1 MEKSIKKHKRKPITL
16 ADHFTT
22 GRLLRFVFPS
32 IVMMVFISIYGVV
45 DGLFVSNVVGKTA
58 FAAINLVMPFLMVF
72 GGIGFMI
79 GTGGSAIVARTLGEG
94 DRESANRIF
103 SMLIYVTVVV
113 GIIFSAIGI
122 AFLEPI
128 ARLLGADD
136 AMMPYCLSY
145 GRWFLIALTAFML
158 QNVFQSFLVTA
169 EKPKM
174 GLAVT
179 VAAGCTNMVLDYL
192 FVAVFRWGVA
202 GAAVATGLS
211 QCVGGVIPLVYF
223 LLPQGRFNTSCLKL
237 TKAGIDWNV
246 LFHTVTNGSSELMS
260 SISSSV
266 VNMLYNKQLLRFEG
280 ENGVAAYGAIM
291 YINFIFI
298 AIFIGY
304 AIGSAP
310 IIGYNYGSGNTNE
323 LKNMFKKSILF
334 NLITGVCL
342 AGLAISLSGLLTGI
356 FVGYDAELE
365 ALTRHGF
372 CVYALA
378 FTVCGINIFGSS
390 MFTALSNG
398 LVSALISFLRT
409 LLFQVTVVLVLPIF
423 FDVEGVWASVLVAEV
438 FALCVTTFFF
448 VRMRK
453 RYNYV

>member
-1 MEKSIKKHKRKPITL
+1 MEKSIKKHKRKQITL

-22 GRLLRFVFPS
+22 GRLLRFVLPS

-58 FAAINLVMPFLMVF
+58 FASINLIMPFLMVF

-94 DRESANRIF
+94 DRERANRIF

-113 GIIFSAIGI
+113 GVIFSAIGI

-145 GRWFLIALTAFML
+145 GRWNLIALTAFML

-192 FVAVFRWGVA
+192 FVAVFRWGVV

-223 LLPQGRFNTSCLKL
+223 LLPQGKINTSCLKL
-237 TKAGIDWNV
+237 TRAGIDWNV

-266 VNMLYNKQLLRFEG
+266 VNMLYNKQLLHFEG

-310 IIGYNYGSGNTNE
+310 IIGYNYGSGNTDE
-323 LKNMFKKSILF
+323 LKNMFRKSILF
-334 NLITGVCL
+334 NLITGGVPRR
-342 AGLAISLSGLLTGI
+342 ARDSD
-356 FVGYDAELE
+356 VGAAD
-365 ALTRHGF
+365 RHF
-372 CVYALA
+372 CR
-378 FTVCGINIFGSS
+378 I
-390 MFTALSNG
+390 
-398 LVSALISFLRT
+398 R
-409 LLFQVTVVLVLPIF
+409 
-423 FDVEGVWASVLVAEV
+423 
-438 FALCVTTFFF
+438 
-448 VRMRK
+448 R
-453 RYNYV
+453 

>member
-1 MEKSIKKHKRKPITL
+1 MRGAARLTALERA
-16 ADHFTT
+16 ADSRAEALHIVGAPLTRYNAFERSLFT
-22 GRLLRFVFPS
+22 
-32 IVMMVFISIYGVV
+32 MVQ
-45 DGLFVSNVVGKTA
+45 
-58 FAAINLVMPFLMVF
+58 AAE
-72 GGIGFMI
+72 
-79 GTGGSAIVARTLGEG
+79 SGEG
-94 DRESANRIF
+94 K
-103 SMLIYVTVVV
+103 
-113 GIIFSAIGI
+113 
-122 AFLEPI
+122 
-128 ARLLGADD
+128 
-136 AMMPYCLSY
+136 
-145 GRWFLIALTAFML
+145 
-158 QNVFQSFLVTA
+158 LVA
-169 EKPKM
+169 K
-174 GLAVT
+174 
-179 VAAGCTNMVLDYL
+179 D
-192 FVAVFRWGVA
+192 
-202 GAAVATGLS
+202 
-211 QCVGGVIPLVYF
+211 
-223 LLPQGRFNTSCLKL
+223 
-237 TKAGIDWNV
+237 
-246 LFHTVTNGSSELMS
+246 
-260 SISSSV
+260 
-266 VNMLYNKQLLRFEG
+266 
-280 ENGVAAYGAIM
+280 
-291 YINFIFI
+291 FIFI

-310 IIGYNYGSGNTNE
+310 IIGYNYGSGNTDE

>member
-1 MEKSIKKHKRKPITL
+1 M
-16 ADHFTT
+16 
-22 GRLLRFVFPS
+22 RFVLPS
-32 IVMMVFISIYGVV
+32 IIMMVFISIYGVV

-58 FAAINLVMPFLMVF
+58 FAAINLIMPFLMVF

-79 GTGGSAIVARTLGEG
+79 GTGGSAIVSRTLGEG
-94 DRESANRIF
+94 DNERANRIF

-113 GIIFSAIGI
+113 GIVFSAIGI

-128 ARLLGADD
+128 SRLLGADD
-136 AMMPYCLSY
+136 SMIGYCVSY
-145 GRWFLIALTAFML
+145 GRWNLIALTAFML

-169 EKPKM
+169 EKPKL

-179 VAAGCTNMVLDYL
+179 VAAGCTNMLLDYL
-192 FVAVFRWGVA
+192 FVAVFKGGVA
-202 GAAVATGLS
+202 GAAIATGIS

-223 LLPQGRFNTSCLKL
+223 LFPKGKINTSCLRL
-237 TKAGIDWNV
+237 TKARIDWNV

-310 IIGYNYGSGNTNE
+310 IIGYNYGSGNTSE
-323 LKNMFKKSILF
+323 LKNIFKKSIAF
-334 NLITGVCL
+334 NLTTGALL
-342 AGLAISLSGLLTGI
+342 AGIAISLSGVLTGI

-372 CVYALA
+372 CIYALA
-378 FTVCGINIFGSS
+378 FIICGVNIFGSS

-409 LLFQVTVVLVLPIF
+409 LVFQVAVVLILPIF
-423 FDVEGVWASVLVAEV
+423 FDIEGVWASVLVAEI
-438 FALCVTTFFF
+438 FAVCVTLFFF
-448 VRMRK
+448 IKMRK
-453 RYNYV
+453 RYNYI

>member
-22 GRLLRFVFPS
+22 GRLLRFVLPS

-58 FAAINLVMPFLMVF
+58 FASINLIMPFLMVF

-79 GTGGSAIVARTLGEG
+79 GTGGSAVVARTLGEG
-94 DRESANRIF
+94 DRERANRIF

-136 AMMPYCLSY
+136 AMIPYCLSY
-145 GRWFLIALTAFML
+145 GRWNLIALTAFML

-169 EKPKM
+169 EKPKI

-223 LLPQGRFNTSCLKL
+223 LLPQGKINTSCLKL
-237 TKAGIDWNV
+237 TRAGIDWNV

-310 IIGYNYGSGNTNE
+310 IIGYNYGSGNTDE

-372 CVYALA
+372 CIYALA

-453 RYNYV
+453 KYNYV

>member
-94 DRESANRIF
+94 DRERANRIF

-122 AFLEPI
+122 TFLEPI

-136 AMMPYCLSY
+136 AMIPYCLSY
-145 GRWFLIALTAFML
+145 GRWNLIALTAFML

-169 EKPKM
+169 EKPKI

-310 IIGYNYGSGNTNE
+310 IIGYNYGSGNTDE

-342 AGLAISLSGLLTGI
+342 AGLAIAMSGLLTGI

>member
-136 AMMPYCLSY
+136 AMIPYCLSY
-145 GRWFLIALTAFML
+145 GRWNLIALTAFML

-169 EKPKM
+169 EKPKI

-310 IIGYNYGSGNTNE
+310 IIGYNYGSGNTDE

-342 AGLAISLSGLLTGI
+342 AGLAIAMSGLLTGI

>member
-22 GRLLRFVFPS
+22 GRLLRFVLPS

-94 DRESANRIF
+94 DRERANRIF

-223 LLPQGRFNTSCLKL
+223 LLPQGKINTSCLKL
-237 TKAGIDWNV
+237 TRAGIDWNV

-310 IIGYNYGSGNTNE
+310 IIGYNYGSGNTDE

>member
-1 MEKSIKKHKRKPITL
+1 MEKSIKKHKRKQITL
-16 ADHFTT
+16 ADHFTI
-22 GRLLRFVFPS
+22 GRLLRFVLPS

-58 FAAINLVMPFLMVF
+58 FASINLIMPFLMVF

-79 GTGGSAIVARTLGEG
+79 GTGGSAVVARTLGEG
-94 DRESANRIF
+94 DRERANRIF

-136 AMMPYCLSY
+136 AMIPYCLSY

-223 LLPQGRFNTSCLKL
+223 LLPQGKINTSCLKL
-237 TKAGIDWNV
+237 TRAGIDWNV

-266 VNMLYNKQLLRFEG
+266 VNMLYNKQLLHFEG

-310 IIGYNYGSGNTNE
+310 IIGYNYGSGNTDE
-323 LKNMFKKSILF
+323 LKNMFRKSILF
-334 NLITGVCL
+334 NLITGVFL
-342 AGLAISLSGLLTGI
+342 AGLAIAMSGLLTGI

>member
-1 MEKSIKKHKRKPITL
+1 
-16 ADHFTT
+16 
-22 GRLLRFVFPS
+22 
-32 IVMMVFISIYGVV
+32 MMVFISIYGVV

-58 FAAINLVMPFLMVF
+58 FASINLIMPFLMVF

-79 GTGGSAIVARTLGEG
+79 GTGGSAVVARTLGEG
-94 DRESANRIF
+94 DRERANRIF

-136 AMMPYCLSY
+136 AMIPYCLSY
-145 GRWFLIALTAFML
+145 GRWNLIALTAFML

-169 EKPKM
+169 EKPKI

-223 LLPQGRFNTSCLKL
+223 LLPQGKINTSCLKL
-237 TKAGIDWNV
+237 TRAGIDWNV

-310 IIGYNYGSGNTNE
+310 IIGYNYGSGNTDE
-323 LKNMFKKSILF
+323 LKNMFRKSILF
-334 NLITGVCL
+334 NLITGVFL

>member
-1 MEKSIKKHKRKPITL
+1 MEKSIKKHKRKQITL

-22 GRLLRFVFPS
+22 GRLLRFVLPS

-58 FAAINLVMPFLMVF
+58 FASINLIMPFLMVF

-79 GTGGSAIVARTLGEG
+79 GTGGSAVVARTLGEG
-94 DRESANRIF
+94 DRERANRIF

-145 GRWFLIALTAFML
+145 GRWNLIALTAFML

-169 EKPKM
+169 EKPKI

-223 LLPQGRFNTSCLKL
+223 LMPQGKINTSCLKL
-237 TKAGIDWNV
+237 TRAGIDWNV

-310 IIGYNYGSGNTNE
+310 IIGYNYGSGNTDE
-323 LKNMFKKSILF
+323 LKNMFRKSILF

-372 CVYALA
+372 CIYALA

>member
-22 GRLLRFVFPS
+22 GRLLRFVLPS

-266 VNMLYNKQLLRFEG
+266 VNMLYNKQLLHFEG
-280 ENGVAAYGAIM
+280 ENGVAAYDAIM

-310 IIGYNYGSGNTNE
+310 IIGYNYGSGNTDE
-323 LKNMFKKSILF
+323 LKNMFRKSILF

-372 CVYALA
+372 CIYALA

>member
-1 MEKSIKKHKRKPITL
+1 MEQNIKKHKRQPITL
-16 ADHFTT
+16 ADHFTI
-22 GRLLRFVFPS
+22 GRLLRFVLPS

-58 FAAINLVMPFLMVF
+58 FAAINLIMPFLMVF

-94 DRESANRIF
+94 DKDRASRIF

-113 GIIFSAIGI
+113 GIIFSVIWI

-128 ARLLGADD
+128 SRLLGADD
-136 AMMPYCLSY
+136 SMLPYCVSY
-145 GRWFLIALTAFML
+145 GRWNLIALTAFML

-192 FVAVFRWGVA
+192 FVAVFKWGVT

-223 LLPQGRFNTSCLKL
+223 LLPQGKINTSCLKL
-237 TKAGIDWNV
+237 TRAGIDWNV

-291 YINFIFI
+291 YINFIFV

-310 IIGYNYGSGNTNE
+310 IIGYNYGSGNTDE

-334 NLITGVCL
+334 NLVTGVFL
-342 AGLAISLSGLLTGI
+342 AALAISLSGVLTGI

-423 FDVEGVWASVLVAEV
+423 FDVEGVWASVLVAEL
-438 FALCVTTFFF
+438 FALCVTIFFF
-448 VRMRK
+448 IKMRK

>member
-1 MEKSIKKHKRKPITL
+1 MEKSIKKHKRKQITL

-22 GRLLRFVFPS
+22 GRLLRFVLPS

-58 FAAINLVMPFLMVF
+58 FASINLIMPFLMVF

-79 GTGGSAIVARTLGEG
+79 GTGGSAVVARTLGEG
-94 DRESANRIF
+94 DRERANRIF

-136 AMMPYCLSY
+136 AMIPYCLSY
-145 GRWFLIALTAFML
+145 GRWNLIALTAFML

-169 EKPKM
+169 EKPKI

-237 TKAGIDWNV
+237 TRAGIDWNV

-310 IIGYNYGSGNTNE
+310 IIGYNYGSGNTDE

>member
-1 MEKSIKKHKRKPITL
+1 MEKSIKKHKRKQITL

-22 GRLLRFVFPS
+22 GRLLRFVLPS

-79 GTGGSAIVARTLGEG
+79 GTGGSAVVARTLGEG
-94 DRESANRIF
+94 DRERANRIF

-136 AMMPYCLSY
+136 AMIPYCLSY
-145 GRWFLIALTAFML
+145 GRWNLIALTAFML

-169 EKPKM
+169 EKPKI

-223 LLPQGRFNTSCLKL
+223 LLPQGKINTSCLKL
-237 TKAGIDWNV
+237 TRAGIDWNV

-310 IIGYNYGSGNTNE
+310 IIGYNYGSGNTDE

>member
-1 MEKSIKKHKRKPITL
+1 MEKSIKKHKRKQITL

-22 GRLLRFVFPS
+22 GRLLRFVLPS

-58 FAAINLVMPFLMVF
+58 FASINLIMPFLMVF

-94 DRESANRIF
+94 DRERANRIF

-113 GIIFSAIGI
+113 GVVFSAIGI

-136 AMMPYCLSY
+136 AMIPYCLSY
-145 GRWFLIALTAFML
+145 GRWNLIALTAFML

-169 EKPKM
+169 EKPKI

-192 FVAVFRWGVA
+192 FVAVFRWGVV

-223 LLPQGRFNTSCLKL
+223 LLPQGKINTSCLKL
-237 TKAGIDWNV
+237 TRAGIDWNV

-291 YINFIFI
+291 YIHFIFV

-310 IIGYNYGSGNTNE
+310 IIGYNYGSGNTDE
-323 LKNMFKKSILF
+323 LKNMFRKSILF

-372 CVYALA
+372 CIYALA

>member
-1 MEKSIKKHKRKPITL
+1 MEKSIKKHKRKQITL

-22 GRLLRFVFPS
+22 GRLLRFVLPS

-58 FAAINLVMPFLMVF
+58 FASINLIMPFLMVF

-94 DRESANRIF
+94 DRERANRIF

-113 GIIFSAIGI
+113 GVIFSAIGI

-145 GRWFLIALTAFML
+145 GRWNLIALTAFML

-169 EKPKM
+169 EKPKI

-223 LLPQGRFNTSCLKL
+223 LLPQGKINTSCLKL
-237 TKAGIDWNV
+237 TRAGIDWNV

-291 YINFIFI
+291 YIHFIFV

-310 IIGYNYGSGNTNE
+310 IIGYNYGSGNTDE
-323 LKNMFKKSILF
+323 LKNMFRKSILF

-438 FALCVTTFFF
+438 FALAVTVFFF

>member
-1 MEKSIKKHKRKPITL
+1 MEKSIKKHKRKQITL

-22 GRLLRFVFPS
+22 GRLLRFVLPS

-58 FAAINLVMPFLMVF
+58 FASINLIMPFLMVF

-94 DRESANRIF
+94 DRERANRIF

-145 GRWFLIALTAFML
+145 GRWNLIALTAFML

-169 EKPKM
+169 EKPEI

-223 LLPQGRFNTSCLKL
+223 LLPQGKINTSCLKL
-237 TKAGIDWNV
+237 TRAGIDWNV

-266 VNMLYNKQLLRFEG
+266 VNMLYNKQLLHFEG

-310 IIGYNYGSGNTNE
+310 IIG
-323 LKNMFKKSILF
+323 
-334 NLITGVCL
+334 
-342 AGLAISLSGLLTGI
+342 
-356 FVGYDAELE
+356 
-365 ALTRHGF
+365 
-372 CVYALA
+372 
-378 FTVCGINIFGSS
+378 
-390 MFTALSNG
+390 
-398 LVSALISFLRT
+398 
-409 LLFQVTVVLVLPIF
+409 
-423 FDVEGVWASVLVAEV
+423 
-438 FALCVTTFFF
+438 
-448 VRMRK
+448 
-453 RYNYV
+453 

>member
-1 MEKSIKKHKRKPITL
+1 METQQKKHKRKPITL

-22 GRLLRFVFPS
+22 GRLLRFVLPS

-58 FAAINLVMPFLMVF
+58 FASINLIMPFLMVF

-79 GTGGSAIVARTLGEG
+79 GTGGSAVVARTLGEG
-94 DRESANRIF
+94 DRERANRIF

-113 GIIFSAIGI
+113 GVIFSAIGI

-145 GRWFLIALTAFML
+145 GRRNLIALTAFML

-266 VNMLYNKQLLRFEG
+266 VNMLYNKQLLHFEG

-310 IIGYNYGSGNTNE
+310 IIGYNYGSGNTDE

-372 CVYALA
+372 CIYALA

>member
-1 MEKSIKKHKRKPITL
+1 MEKSIKKHKRKQITL

-22 GRLLRFVFPS
+22 GRLLRFVLPS

-58 FAAINLVMPFLMVF
+58 FASINLIMPFLMVF

-94 DRESANRIF
+94 DRERANRIF

-145 GRWFLIALTAFML
+145 GRWNLIALTAFML

-223 LLPQGRFNTSCLKL
+223 LLPQGKINTSCLKL

-266 VNMLYNKQLLRFEG
+266 VNMLYNKQLLHFEG
-280 ENGVAAYGAIM
+280 ENSVAAYGAIM

-310 IIGYNYGSGNTNE
+310 IIGYNYGSGNTDE
-323 LKNMFKKSILF
+323 LKNMFRKSILF

>member
-94 DRESANRIF
+94 DRERANRIF

-122 AFLEPI
+122 TFLEPI

-136 AMMPYCLSY
+136 TMIPYCLSY
-145 GRWFLIALTAFML
+145 GRWNLIALTAFML

-169 EKPKM
+169 EKPKI

-310 IIGYNYGSGNTNE
+310 IIGYNYGSGNTDE

-342 AGLAISLSGLLTGI
+342 AGLAIAMSGLLTGI

>member
-1 MEKSIKKHKRKPITL
+1 MEKSIKKHKRKQITL

-22 GRLLRFVFPS
+22 GRLLRFVLPS

-58 FAAINLVMPFLMVF
+58 FASINLIMPFLMVF

-79 GTGGSAIVARTLGEG
+79 GTGGSAVVARTLGEG
-94 DRESANRIF
+94 DRERANRIF

-145 GRWFLIALTAFML
+145 GRWNLIALTAFML

-169 EKPKM
+169 EKPKI

-192 FVAVFRWGVA
+192 FVAVFRWGVV

-223 LLPQGRFNTSCLKL
+223 LLPQGKINTSCLKL
-237 TKAGIDWNV
+237 TRAGIDWNV

-291 YINFIFI
+291 YIHFIFV

-310 IIGYNYGSGNTNE
+310 IIGYNYGSGNTDE
-323 LKNMFKKSILF
+323 LKNMFRKSILF

-438 FALCVTTFFF
+438 FALAVTVFFF
-448 VRMRK
+448 IRMRK

>member
-1 MEKSIKKHKRKPITL
+1 MEKSIKKHKRKQITL

-22 GRLLRFVFPS
+22 GRLLRFVLPS

-58 FAAINLVMPFLMVF
+58 FASINLIMPFLMVF

-79 GTGGSAIVARTLGEG
+79 GTGGSAVVARTLGEG
-94 DRESANRIF
+94 DRERANRIF

-136 AMMPYCLSY
+136 AMIPYCLSY
-145 GRWFLIALTAFML
+145 GKWNLIALTAFML

-169 EKPKM
+169 EKPKI

-223 LLPQGRFNTSCLKL
+223 LLPQGKINTSCLKL
-237 TKAGIDWNV
+237 TRAGIDWNV

-310 IIGYNYGSGNTNE
+310 IIGYNYGSGNTDE

>member
-1 MEKSIKKHKRKPITL
+1 MEKSIKKHKRKQITL

-22 GRLLRFVFPS
+22 GRLLRFVLPS

-58 FAAINLVMPFLMVF
+58 FASINLIMPFLMVF

-94 DRESANRIF
+94 DRERANRIF
-103 SMLIYVTVVV
+103 SMLIYVTVIV
-113 GIIFSAIGI
+113 GVIFSAIGI

-136 AMMPYCLSY
+136 AMMPHCLSY
-145 GRWFLIALTAFML
+145 GRWNLIALTAFML

-223 LLPQGRFNTSCLKL
+223 LLPQGKINTSCLKL
-237 TKAGIDWNV
+237 TRAGIDWTRPFLHGDERFV
-246 LFHTVTNGSSELMS
+246 RADEQHL
-260 SISSSV
+260 V
-266 VNMLYNKQLLRFEG
+266 VGRQ
-280 ENGVAAYGAIM
+280 
-291 YINFIFI
+291 
-298 AIFIGY
+298 
-304 AIGSAP
+304 
-310 IIGYNYGSGNTNE
+310 
-323 LKNMFKKSILF
+323 
-334 NLITGVCL
+334 
-342 AGLAISLSGLLTGI
+342 
-356 FVGYDAELE
+356 
-365 ALTRHGF
+365 
-372 CVYALA
+372 YALQQA
-378 FTVCGINIFGSS
+378 APPFRGRERRRGIRRHHVHKLHLHRDFHR
-390 MFTALSNG
+390 
-398 LVSALISFLRT
+398 LRDR
-409 LLFQVTVVLVLPIF
+409 LRADNRL
-423 FDVEGVWASVLVAEV
+423 
-438 FALCVTTFFF
+438 
-448 VRMRK
+448 
-453 RYNYV
+453 

>member
-1 MEKSIKKHKRKPITL
+1 MEKSIKKHERKQITL

-22 GRLLRFVFPS
+22 GRLLRFVLPS

-58 FAAINLVMPFLMVF
+58 FASINLIMPFLMVF

-79 GTGGSAIVARTLGEG
+79 GTGGSAVVARTLGEG
-94 DRESANRIF
+94 DRERANRIF

-122 AFLEPI
+122 TFLEPI

-136 AMMPYCLSY
+136 AMIPYCLSY
-145 GRWFLIALTAFML
+145 GRWNLIALTAFML

-169 EKPKM
+169 EKPKI

-223 LLPQGRFNTSCLKL
+223 LLPQGKINTSCLKL
-237 TKAGIDWNV
+237 TRAGIDWNV

-310 IIGYNYGSGNTNE
+310 IIGYNYGSGNTDE
-323 LKNMFKKSILF
+323 LKNMFRKSILF
-334 NLITGVCL
+334 NLITGVFL